1 MEQIKI
7 GSCLFRNLTSSKG
20 IEVSLDFGGHYIF
33 EGKSLN
39 DFINEEGIINEDD
52 LLEYF
57 EIQLRERNR
66 E

>member
-7 GSCLFRNLTSSKG
+7 GSCLFKNLTNSKG
-20 IEVSLDFGGHYIF
+20 IEVTLDFGGHYIF

-39 DFINEEGIINEDD
+39 DFQNENGNINEDD

-57 EIQLRERNR
+57 ESNLRAKNR
-66 E
+66 G

>member
-39 DFINEEGIINEDD
+39 DFINEEGNINEDD
-52 LLEYF
+52 LLKYF
-57 EIQLRERNR
+57 ELKLRAKNR
-66 E
+66 G

>member
-7 GSCLFRNLTSSKG
+7 GSCLFKNLTNSKG

-39 DFINEEGIINEDD
+39 DFEDKDGNINEDD

-57 EIQLRERNR
+57 ELKLRAKNR
-66 E
+66 G

>member
-39 DFINEEGIINEDD
+39 DFINEEGNINEDD

-57 EIQLRERNR
+57 ELKLRAKNR
-66 E
+66 G

>member
-20 IEVSLDFGGHYIF
+20 IELSLDFGGHYIF
-33 EGKSLN
+33 EGKSLS
-39 DFINEEGIINEDD
+39 DFEDKDGNINEDD

-57 EIQLRERNR
+57 ESQLCKRNR
-66 E
+66 G

>member
-7 GSCLFRNLTSSKG
+7 GSCKFRNLTSSKG
-20 IEVSLDFGGHYIF
+20 IEVTLDFGGHYIF

-57 EIQLRERNR
+57 ELKLRAKNR
-66 E
+66 G

>member
-7 GSCLFRNLTSSKG
+7 GSCLFRNLTFSKG
-20 IEVSLDFGGHYIF
+20 IEVTLEFGGKYKI
-33 EGKSLN
+33 EGKTL
-39 DFINEEGIINEDD
+39 EEFADENGNINEDD

>member
-20 IEVSLDFGGHYIF
+20 IEVTLDFGGHYQF
-33 EGKSLN
+33 EGKSLS
-39 DFINEEGIINEDD
+39 DFQNEDGIINEDD

-57 EIQLRERNR
+57 ESKLRAKNR
-66 E
+66 G

>member
-20 IEVSLDFGGHYIF
+20 IEVSLDFGGHYQI
-33 EGKSLN
+33 EGKTLSEFE
-39 DFINEEGIINEDD
+39 DKEGNINEDD

-57 EIQLRERNR
+57 EIQLRAKNR

>member
-7 GSCLFRNLTSSKG
+7 GSCLFSNLTSTKG
-20 IEVSLDFGGHYIF
+20 IEVTLDFGGHYIF

-39 DFINEEGIINEDD
+39 DFEDKEGNINEDD

-57 EIQLRERNR
+57 EIQLRAKNR

>member
-7 GSCLFRNLTSSKG
+7 GSCLFSNLTSSKG

-39 DFINEEGIINEDD
+39 DFEDKEGNINEDD

-57 EIQLRERNR
+57 ENQLRAKNR
-66 E
+66 D

>member
-7 GSCLFRNLTSSKG
+7 GSCLFTNLTSSKG
-20 IEVSLDFGGHYIF
+20 IEVTLDFGGHYQF

-39 DFINEEGIINEDD
+39 DFEDKDGNINEDN

-57 EIQLRERNR
+57 ESQLRAKNR
-66 E
+66 G

>member
-20 IEVSLDFGGHYIF
+20 IEVSLDFGGHYQI
-33 EGKSLN
+33 EGKTLSE
-39 DFINEEGIINEDD
+39 FENEDE

-57 EIQLRERNR
+57 EIQLRAKNR
-66 E
+66 G

>member
-20 IEVSLDFGGHYIF
+20 IEVTLDFGGHYIF

-39 DFINEEGIINEDD
+39 DFENEDE
-52 LLEYF
+52 LIEYF
-57 EIQLRERNR
+57 ESKLRAKNR
-66 E
+66 G

>member
-7 GSCLFRNLTSSKG
+7 GSCLFKNLTNSKG
-20 IEVSLDFGGHYIF
+20 IEVTLDFGGHYFF

-39 DFINEEGIINEDD
+39 DFINDEGNINEDD
-52 LLEYF
+52 LLEFF

-66 E
+66 G

>member
-20 IEVSLDFGGHYIF
+20 IEVSLDFGGYYQI

-39 DFINEEGIINEDD
+39 DFENEEGNINEDE

-57 EIQLRERNR
+57 ENQLRAKNR
-66 E
+66 G

>member
-20 IEVSLDFGGHYIF
+20 IEVTLDFGGHYIF

-66 E
+66 G

>member
-57 EIQLRERNR
+57 ELKLRAKNR
-66 E
+66 G

>member
-39 DFINEEGIINEDD
+39 DFMNNEGKINEDD

-57 EIQLRERNR
+57 EIQLRAKNR
-66 E
+66 G

>member
-7 GSCLFRNLTSSKG
+7 GSCKFKNLTSSKG
-20 IEVSLDFGGHYIF
+20 IEVTLDFGGHYIF

-39 DFINEEGIINEDD
+39 EFINDEGNINEDD
-52 LLEYF
+52 LLEFF

-66 E
+66 G

>member
-20 IEVSLDFGGHYIF
+20 IEITLDFGGHYIF

-39 DFINEEGIINEDD
+39 DFQNEEGNINEDD

-57 EIQLRERNR
+57 ESKLRAKNR
-66 E
+66 G

>member
-20 IEVSLDFGGHYIF
+20 IEVTLDFGGHYIF

-39 DFINEEGIINEDD
+39 DFINEEGNINEDD

-57 EIQLRERNR
+57 ENQLRERNR
-66 E
+66 G

>member
-1 MEQIKI
+1 MEQIKN

-20 IEVSLDFGGHYIF
+20 IEITLDFGGHYIF

-39 DFINEEGIINEDD
+39 DFENEDD

-57 EIQLRERNR
+57 EIQLRAKNR
-66 E
+66 G